1 VTDLIKRLHYFN
13 GQFLREPD
21 FTAEQD
27 YHVEHQRDHVRLLH
41 RPGIAEGL
49 DIPNPPTGAT
59 AVTINAGVA
68 FDDSGRRILLAN
80 NEALDLGQVPP
91 GETVFVTIAYAEDQS
106 DPTDETGIASNTRWT
121 ERPLIETS
129 TTTPSNPNEKLVLA
143 RIDRTGTAITSIDR
157 SARQVAGV
165 RGGDLEVR
173 GLTLTSETIAPSG
186 WVRAALGA
194 NGQADVAG
202 SLRVIGD
209 LTVNGT
215 IKGDIAVGTV
225 QSGDLVDNAVAT
237 AKIADGAVTNAKL
250 ANDSVNAAKIVDGSV
265 GANELANA
273 AVTNVKLA
281 DGAVTLQKLA
291 VAVQPLVSVGGVG
304 NPGGNVDLMQA
315 SSITITPDATNRRI
329 TIGETHS
336 ARVDNPHATTAA
348 QVGALP
354 AIGGTVNGNLIVTG
368 RIGIGADPGFPFD
381 VHGRIRARQMGATEE
396 TAGIWLSGY
405 YQQELNAV
413 FIGMQTQNSVGF
425 MSGIAPQT
433 WRMTVTLDKG
443 DLAITGNA
451 FKPGGGAWG
460 VSSDERLKQ
469 RIQPLADALD
479 RLLALKPIA
488 FEWKEPESH
497 GNLTGTQMGF
507 LAQEVESV
515 FPEWVSVDAQGYRA
529 LTIRGFEAL
538 AVEALKQLK
547 SENDKLREAYEQL
560 LQRIDALEKKP
571 KRKS

>member
-1 VTDLIKRLHYFN
+1 MADRIKRLNYFN

-21 FTAEQD
+21 FTDEQD

-49 DIPNPPTGAT
+49 DIPDPPTGAT

-68 FDDSGRRILLAN
+68 FDDSGRRIVLAN

-250 ANDSVNAAKIVDGSV
+250 ANDWVNAANTS
-265 GANELANA
+265 
-273 AVTNVKLA
+273 
-281 DGAVTLQKLA
+281 
-291 VAVQPLVSVGGVG
+291 
-304 NPGGNVDLMQA
+304 
-315 SSITITPDATNRRI
+315 
-329 TIGETHS
+329 
-336 ARVDNPHATTAA
+336 TAA
-348 QVGALP
+348 SAPASLP
-354 AIGGTVNGNLIVTG
+354 M
-368 RIGIGADPGFPFD
+368 
-381 VHGRIRARQMGATEE
+381 RQ
-396 TAGIWLSGY
+396 
-405 YQQELNAV
+405 
-413 FIGMQTQNSVGF
+413 
-425 MSGIAPQT
+425 
-433 WRMTVTLDKG
+433 
-443 DLAITGNA
+443 
-451 FKPGGGAWG
+451 
-460 VSSDERLKQ
+460 
-469 RIQPLADALD
+469 
-479 RLLALKPIA
+479 
-488 FEWKEPESH
+488 
-497 GNLTGTQMGF
+497 
-507 LAQEVESV
+507 
-515 FPEWVSVDAQGYRA
+515 
-529 LTIRGFEAL
+529 
-538 AVEALKQLK
+538 
-547 SENDKLREAYEQL
+547 
-560 LQRIDALEKKP
+560 
-571 KRKS
+571 